1 MENLKSSQKGR
12 KKSDSGKK
20 LQLDQQLTSQKQQWK
35 PKDSGVISSMFQE
48 KKKQVKHLYLRRSN
62 VEIILCDPTNC
73 VNKAFLSKSHPHQ
86 SLSGHGGPS
95 RLTCQSHDHQ
105 LPSHRIEGSTMHF
118 PVSTCAR
125 EQEDPNPSCLSL
137 NLNKMTTLISDM
149 WCLPWSPENNVK

>member
-73 VNKAFLSKSHPHQ
+73 VNKAFLSKSHPH
-86 SLSGHGGPS
+86 
-95 RLTCQSHDHQ
+95 
-105 LPSHRIEGSTMHF
+105 
-118 PVSTCAR
+118 
-125 EQEDPNPSCLSL
+125 
-137 NLNKMTTLISDM
+137 
-149 WCLPWSPENNVK
+149 